1 MTKMNWDKADQ
12 YVPDPGAVVSVPDA
26 APPSRWVPPGE
37 RERRRAE
44 YQREEKDRAD
54 WFRLL
59 SKAVRIER
67 FAKELE
73 ERLARGE
80 QLSFW
85 NRGLLTRWNE
95 IRWCLDPE
103 AVQERQKHGSGRIE

>member
-1 MTKMNWDKADQ
+1 MKMDWDKADQ
-12 YVPDPGAVVSVPDA
+12 YVPDPGALVSLPDT
-26 APPSRWVPPGE
+26 PPSRWVPPRE

-44 YQREEKDRAD
+44 YQREDKERAD

-59 SKAVRIER
+59 NKAVRIEPL
-67 FAKELE
+67 AKELG
-73 ERLARGE
+73 ERQARGE

-85 NRGLLTRWNE
+85 DQALLKRWNE

-103 AVQERQKHGSGRIE
+103 AVQERQKHGSGRTE